1 MNEKLFE
8 LPTLK
13 LAKTLLGMELVHQTD
28 EGLASGIIAE
38 TEAYM
43 GPEDMAAHSFGG
55 KRTPRTEIMYAEPG
69 HVYVYF
75 IYGMHTCFNIVS
87 GPLHK
92 PEAILIR
99 ALEPKEGIPL
109 MMHRRSMKIPVLE
122 NGAWKPG
129 QLKKLTNGPGKLCK
143 AMGISLND
151 YGLKLNAEH
160 LYLKEY
166 KTLSEEDIVS
176 GPRIN
181 VDYAG
186 EAVHYPYRF
195 WIKNNIYVSK

>member
-195 WIKNNIYVSK
+195 WIKDNIYVSK

>member
-28 EGLASGIIAE
+28 EGLASGIIVE

-99 ALEPKEGIPL
+99 ALEPKEGIPI

-166 KTLSEEDIVS
+166 KSLSDEDIVS

-195 WIKNNIYVSK
+195 WIKDNIYVSK

>member
-1 MNEKLFE
+1 MDQELFQY
-8 LPTLK
+8 PTLQ
-13 LAKTLLGMELVHQTD
+13 LAKKLLGYELVHRTK
-28 EGLASGIIAE
+28 EGVTSGIIVE

-43 GPEDMAAHSFGG
+43 GPEDAAAHSSGG
-55 KRTPRTEIMYAEPG
+55 RRTARTEIMYAEAG

-99 ALEPKEGIPL
+99 ALEPKEGLPL
-109 MMHRRSMKIPVLE
+109 MAQRRGLE
-122 NGAWKPG
+122 VPERKDGTGKQH
-129 QLKKLTNGPGKLCK
+129 QLKKLTNGPGKLSK

-151 YGLKLNAEH
+151 YGTRLNSEH
-160 LYLKEY
+160 LYVKENL
-166 KTLSEEDIVS
+166 TVHESLIRS

-186 EAVHYPYRF
+186 DAARYPYRF
-195 WIKNNIYVSK
+195 WIKDNPFVSK

>member
-28 EGLASGIIAE
+28 EGLASGIIVE

-87 GPLHK
+87 GPPHK

-195 WIKNNIYVSK
+195 WIKDNIYVSK